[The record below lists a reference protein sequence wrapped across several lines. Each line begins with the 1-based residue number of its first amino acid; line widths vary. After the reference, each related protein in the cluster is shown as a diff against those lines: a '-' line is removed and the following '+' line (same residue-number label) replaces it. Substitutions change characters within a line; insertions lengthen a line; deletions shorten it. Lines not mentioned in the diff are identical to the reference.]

1 MFIIRSRRTPFYK
14 SKPSRYLLASS
25 IGIITFALIIPYTP
39 IGSLFGFVAPPPAF
53 FAALALIL
61 TIYLALAEIIKGWFY
76 KRYSYRL
83 EQVLIPKRK
92 PVYLTKTAML
102 MQDMVAV
109 ISLRFEEK
117 ISIESLIDD
126 LKSTITYPLDNTQV
140 VRNLQYLRRSGL
152 ISVDWHQ
159 RTIKREKQLKEYVK
173 KNVVPSEMWPILRED
188 WSRINMAILNK
199 RSQVNAEF
207 QDLL

>member
-1 MFIIRSRRTPFYK
+1 M
-14 SKPSRYLLASS
+14 
-25 IGIITFALIIPYTP
+25 
-39 IGSLFGFVAPPPAF
+39 APPPAF